1 MRVKF
6 ENPGLGYMLESIMAF
21 QKEDAASFWSEPL
34 FYFYPQLDKAYVST
48 LKGEGKRKHME
59 DVLSSIYKEQEKTIE
74 EKVEIYSS
82 FWGRHERDIS
92 RALSDAFSLDSSDIF
107 NDLRCYVSMN
117 PISPRFLSDG
127 SFEVFYLNSGK
138 GAIGTAI
145 HEIIHFFWCYT
156 SYNSVMDALILSG
169 EATLG

>member
-1 MRVKF
+1 
-6 ENPGLGYMLESIMAF
+6 MLESIMAF

-82 FWGRHERDIS
+82 FWGKHERDIS
-92 RALSDAFSLDSSDIF
+92 RALSDAFSLDF
-107 NDLRCYVSMN
+107 MQ
-117 PISPRFLSDG
+117 
-127 SFEVFYLNSGK
+127 
-138 GAIGTAI
+138 
-145 HEIIHFFWCYT
+145 
-156 SYNSVMDALILSG
+156 
-169 EATLG
+169 

>member
-21 QKEDAASFWSEPL
+21 QKEDSSFFWSEPL

-48 LKGEGKRKHME
+48 LKGEGKRKYME

-82 FWGRHERDIS
+82 FWGE
-92 RALSDAFSLDSSDIF
+92 
-107 NDLRCYVSMN
+107 
-117 PISPRFLSDG
+117 
-127 SFEVFYLNSGK
+127 
-138 GAIGTAI
+138 T
-145 HEIIHFFWCYT
+145 
-156 SYNSVMDALILSG
+156 
-169 EATLG
+169 

>member
-1 MRVKF
+1 
-6 ENPGLGYMLESIMAF
+6 MLESIMAF

-74 EKVEIYSS
+74 EKVDIYSS

-92 RALSDAFSLDSSDIF
+92 RALSNAFSLDSSDIF
-107 NDLRCYVSMN
+107 NDLRCCVSMN

-127 SFEVFYLNSGK
+127 SFEVFYLNRGM
-138 GAIGTAI
+138 GAIGRPI
-145 HEIIHFFWCYT
+145 HYIIHFFRFFYET
-156 SYNSVMDALILSG
+156 TTFMTVRRNMNDQA
-169 EATLG
+169 

>member
-1 MRVKF
+1 MRVKY

-21 QKEDAASFWSEPL
+21 QKEDTASFWSEPL

-82 FWGRHERDIS
+82 FWGE
-92 RALSDAFSLDSSDIF
+92 
-107 NDLRCYVSMN
+107 
-117 PISPRFLSDG
+117 
-127 SFEVFYLNSGK
+127 
-138 GAIGTAI
+138 T
-145 HEIIHFFWCYT
+145 
-156 SYNSVMDALILSG
+156 
-169 EATLG
+169 